1 MQVIPSPEARKTLE
15 SLGFSDD
22 MIQSIFLTYNHS
34 FPKNVVDYIVAL
46 RTYGMSVEQI
56 KTVIYN
62 STGAM
67 EIFNVRR
74 FFREI
79 APARHQDDK
88 SQANHHPD
96 AAHPRVHQPDF
107 SCFGFTKEQVEN
119 DIRAF
124 DEEMQQYG
132 HELIKVSDVN
142 DICQSPYIAFEDLD
156 HRINILYMIGMC
168 TVPGGKFYRAGIEF
182 IEWAKRGKKPDD
194 KIVNIL
200 QKCIGPD
207 GVNMKRL
214 LRLTTGGPDFAG
226 RSMVSHGEQK
236 TIKPMPLLNIFDSSC
251 SFSRRPVLQEIS
263 WLAVKRLAD
272 SIKRGKTHAF
282 SLSRLKDG

>member
-96 AAHPRVHQPDF
+96 AAHPKVHQPDF

-119 DIRAF
+119 DI
-124 DEEMQQYG
+124 
-132 HELIKVSDVN
+132 
-142 DICQSPYIAFEDLD
+142 IAW
-156 HRINILYMIGMC
+156 
-168 TVPGGKFYRAGIEF
+168 IE
-182 IEWAKRGKKPDD
+182 
-194 KIVNIL
+194 KI
-200 QKCIGPD
+200 
-207 GVNMKRL
+207 
-214 LRLTTGGPDFAG
+214 
-226 RSMVSHGEQK
+226 
-236 TIKPMPLLNIFDSSC
+236 
-251 SFSRRPVLQEIS
+251 
-263 WLAVKRLAD
+263 
-272 SIKRGKTHAF
+272 
-282 SLSRLKDG
+282 